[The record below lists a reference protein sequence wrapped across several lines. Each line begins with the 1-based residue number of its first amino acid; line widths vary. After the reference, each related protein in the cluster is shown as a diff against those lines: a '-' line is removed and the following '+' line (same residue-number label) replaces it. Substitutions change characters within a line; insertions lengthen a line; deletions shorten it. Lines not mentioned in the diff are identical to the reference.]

1 MKTYKCRSKRSG
13 EEAQIEAH
21 SPEDAAEIFAE
32 EWGLED
38 GDIAHVERKVGS
50 VIESQSVDG
59 DFRGK

>member
-38 GDIAHVERKVGS
+38 GDIAHVLRHGK
-50 VIESQSVDG
+50 
-59 DFRGK
+59 FRVYLEAISHVTKI